1 MGSLI
6 HAKLVLSVPKYK
18 NPQHTRAKK
27 EATDQNQQN
36 LASEQ
41 CNAQLS
47 WRHTV
52 TLFVVVIH

>member
-47 WRHTV
+47 
-52 TLFVVVIH
+52 

>member
-18 NPQHTRAKK
+18 NPQHTRTKKK
-27 EATDQNQQN
+27 EATDQNEQN

-47 WRHTV
+47 
-52 TLFVVVIH
+52 